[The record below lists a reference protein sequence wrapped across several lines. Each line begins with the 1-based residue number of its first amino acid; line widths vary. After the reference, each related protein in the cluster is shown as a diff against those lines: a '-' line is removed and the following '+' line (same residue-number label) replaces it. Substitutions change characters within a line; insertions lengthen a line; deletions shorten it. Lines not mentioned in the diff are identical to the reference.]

1 MTIKYD
7 AELLKAMT
15 FFENATHAKLKD
27 CYLDSHTDM
36 MTFVV
41 MPGEIGKAV
50 GKGGSNVRRLEDA
63 FKKRI
68 KIAEYADDLLQFV
81 KNMIMPLRVE
91 MAEQVDDVVVLHD
104 QDIKTKGLLIGRN
117 AGNLRNLEKNVQRFF
132 PALKEIKVV

>member
-1 MTIKYD
+1 MAISYDTELIKT
-7 AELLKAMT
+7 MS

-36 MTFVV
+36 MTFIV

-50 GKGGSNVRRLEDA
+50 GKGGVNVRRLEEA

-68 KIAEYADDLLQFV
+68 KIAEYADDLLQFIR
-81 KNMIMPLRVE
+81 NMIMPLRVE
-91 MAEQVDDVVVLHD
+91 NVEQMDDIVVLHD
-104 QDIKTKGLLIGRN
+104 QDMKTKGLLIGRN

-132 PALKEIKVV
+132 PALKEIKVL